1 MFLGYCDLLPD
12 LQQYGVNGH
21 VGGRELVGLLIH
33 TECDILRFLSGDL
46 PLVLHI
52 CDRL

>member
-1 MFLGYCDLLPD
+1 MVLGYCDLLPD
-12 LQQYGVNGH
+12 LLQSGVNGH

-33 TECDILRFLSGDL
+33 TECDALRFVSEDL

-52 CDRL
+52 CDLF